1 MSRINVMDQDNFQ
14 ERVQNVFARI
24 ANTLEKSFG
33 PYGSNTFISRYP
45 DLYTTKDGFNIM
57 KSIEFDDH
65 IDGIIK
71 NMIFGICARLNDAVG
86 DGTTTA
92 TVATS
97 KIYEAYI
104 TEFRD
109 QLANINA
116 SPREL
121 LKKFQEVKEDVIHHL
136 ETVATP
142 IDFEQDP
149 ENAAKMIRSV
159 VSIASNNDSTLTD
172 LISQAYQESN
182 GAATIDVVEPES
194 GTTNIKRIEGY
205 HAKVVLMDGMYINN
219 DNRTMKDS
227 EANVIILDHKFDLNF
242 YRMVL
247 KPLAEKC
254 RTMNRHLIVIAPFYD
269 EVMMQNT
276 IAYELKTEFRA
287 SKKPPVMVLTQ
298 CAFSTG
304 FDRKRLADL
313 AMLLGT
319 EVIGSELAKQLRK
332 EMEADMG
339 NLSVIFSFNGEYR
352 GEDNSDVVALGVSH
366 KYELGANGSVFS
378 GIDVDKDIYKVYV
391 DEAKSDYTRICEKNR
406 GLGTSTMESFEALK
420 RYNALLMNAYRL
432 EIGGQS
438 KIVQRY
444 NHDVADDAVQAAKSA
459 VENGVILGCNIDT
472 IRFLAE
478 QIDRHGDPQNRSEE
492 LELFVY
498 RMLYSGFI
506 KVVDTILDNANL
518 DDIIPSREY
527 YDENSVFSLDRNK
540 KITVGKEF
548 FDKFGIET
556 PDDVKDVGPLAFG
569 CASNIIE
576 EFCIQN
582 RLVFDPVE
590 KRFTKD
596 IINSA
601 RTDIEILTAAIDL
614 VSLLISGNQMVVLD
628 QFAREQLN
636 Q

>member
-1 MSRINVMDQDNFQ
+1 MAIK
-14 ERVQNVFARI
+14 A
-24 ANTLEKSFG
+24 
-33 PYGSNTFISRYP
+33 GSEAA
-45 DLYTTKDGFNIM
+45 LY
-57 KSIEFDDH
+57 
-65 IDGIIK
+65 
-71 NMIFGICARLNDAVG
+71 IFSLRTDAVAIIG
-86 DGTTTA
+86 GYTLSIILT
-92 TVATS
+92 
-97 KIYEAYI
+97 
-104 TEFRD
+104 
-109 QLANINA
+109 
-116 SPREL
+116 
-121 LKKFQEVKEDVIHHL
+121 
-136 ETVATP
+136 
-142 IDFEQDP
+142 
-149 ENAAKMIRSV
+149 

-194 GTTNIKRIEGY
+194 GITNIKRIEGY

-332 EMEADMG
+332 EMETDMD
-339 NLSVIFSFNGEYR
+339 NLTSIFSFNGEYR
-352 GEDNSDVVALGVSH
+352 GEDNSDVVSLGVSH
-366 KYELGANGSVFS
+366 KYELGPSGSVFS
-378 GIDVDKDIYKVYV
+378 SIDVDKDIYKVYV

-478 QIDRHGDPQNRSEE
+478 QIDTYGDPQNRSEE

-556 PDDVKDVGPLAFG
+556 PGDVKDVGPLAFG

>member
-1 MSRINVMDQDNFQ
+1 
-14 ERVQNVFARI
+14 
-24 ANTLEKSFG
+24 
-33 PYGSNTFISRYP
+33 
-45 DLYTTKDGFNIM
+45 
-57 KSIEFDDH
+57 
-65 IDGIIK
+65 
-71 NMIFGICARLNDAVG
+71 
-86 DGTTTA
+86 
-92 TVATS
+92 
-97 KIYEAYI
+97 
-104 TEFRD
+104 
-109 QLANINA
+109 
-116 SPREL
+116 
-121 LKKFQEVKEDVIHHL
+121 
-136 ETVATP
+136 
-142 IDFEQDP
+142 
-149 ENAAKMIRSV
+149 
-159 VSIASNNDSTLTD
+159 
-172 LISQAYQESN
+172 
-182 GAATIDVVEPES
+182 
-194 GTTNIKRIEGY
+194 
-205 HAKVVLMDGMYINN
+205 
-219 DNRTMKDS
+219 
-227 EANVIILDHKFDLNF
+227 
-242 YRMVL
+242 
-247 KPLAEKC
+247 
-254 RTMNRHLIVIAPFYD
+254 
-269 EVMMQNT
+269 
-276 IAYELKTEFRA
+276 
-287 SKKPPVMVLTQ
+287 
-298 CAFSTG
+298 
-304 FDRKRLADL
+304 
-313 AMLLGT
+313 
-319 EVIGSELAKQLRK
+319 
-332 EMEADMG
+332 MG
-339 NLSVIFSFNGEYR
+339 NLTSIFSFNGEYR
-352 GEDNSDVVALGVSH
+352 GEDNSDVVSLGVSH
-366 KYELGANGSVFS
+366 KYELGPSGSVFS
-378 GIDVDKDIYKVYV
+378 SIDVDKDIYKVYV

-478 QIDRHGDPQNRSEE
+478 QIDTHGDPQNRSEE

>member
-1 MSRINVMDQDNFQ
+1 MSRINVMDQENFQ

-65 IDGIIK
+65 VDGIIK

-104 TEFRD
+104 TEFRN
-109 QLANINA
+109 QLADINA

-121 LKKFQEVKEDVIHHL
+121 LKKFQEVKEEIIHHL
-136 ETVATP
+136 ESVATP
-142 IDFEQDP
+142 IDFEKDP
-149 ENAAKMIRSV
+149 ESAAKMIRSV

-182 GAATIDVVEPES
+182 GAATIDVVELES

-254 RTMNRHLIVIAPFYD
+254 RTMNRHLIVVAPFYD

-319 EVIGSELAKQLRK
+319 EVIGSELAKQLCK
-332 EMEADMG
+332 EMETDMG
-339 NLSVIFSFNGEYR
+339 NLTSIFSFNGEYR
-352 GEDNSDVVALGVSH
+352 GEDNSDVVSLGVSH
-366 KYELGANGSVFS
+366 KYELGPSGSVFS
-378 GIDVDKDIYKVYV
+378 SIDVDKDIYKVYV

>member
-1 MSRINVMDQDNFQ
+1 M
-14 ERVQNVFARI
+14 
-24 ANTLEKSFG
+24 
-33 PYGSNTFISRYP
+33 
-45 DLYTTKDGFNIM
+45 
-57 KSIEFDDH
+57 
-65 IDGIIK
+65 
-71 NMIFGICARLNDAVG
+71 
-86 DGTTTA
+86 
-92 TVATS
+92 
-97 KIYEAYI
+97 
-104 TEFRD
+104 
-109 QLANINA
+109 
-116 SPREL
+116 
-121 LKKFQEVKEDVIHHL
+121 
-136 ETVATP
+136 
-142 IDFEQDP
+142 
-149 ENAAKMIRSV
+149 
-159 VSIASNNDSTLTD
+159 
-172 LISQAYQESN
+172 
-182 GAATIDVVEPES
+182 
-194 GTTNIKRIEGY
+194 
-205 HAKVVLMDGMYINN
+205 
-219 DNRTMKDS
+219 
-227 EANVIILDHKFDLNF
+227 
-242 YRMVL
+242 
-247 KPLAEKC
+247 
-254 RTMNRHLIVIAPFYD
+254 
-269 EVMMQNT
+269 
-276 IAYELKTEFRA
+276 
-287 SKKPPVMVLTQ
+287 
-298 CAFSTG
+298 
-304 FDRKRLADL
+304 
-313 AMLLGT
+313 
-319 EVIGSELAKQLRK
+319 
-332 EMEADMG
+332 
-339 NLSVIFSFNGEYR
+339 
-352 GEDNSDVVALGVSH
+352 
-366 KYELGANGSVFS
+366 
-378 GIDVDKDIYKVYV
+378 DKDIYKVYV

-478 QIDRHGDPQNRSEE
+478 QIDTHGDPQNRSEE